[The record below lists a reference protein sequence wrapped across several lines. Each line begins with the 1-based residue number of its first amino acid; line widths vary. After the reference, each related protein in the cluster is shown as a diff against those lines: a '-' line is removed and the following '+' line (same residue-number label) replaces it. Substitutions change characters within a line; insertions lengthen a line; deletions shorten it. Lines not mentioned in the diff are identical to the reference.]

1 MRTRRLS
8 RCLGCGLSLNLCICS
23 QLPSLS
29 AQTRIVILAH
39 RIELEKSTN
48 TGKLV
53 TRMLGAHAELV
64 QSHEPWQ
71 NAHSPSES
79 VVLFPTDDAVPLEEL
94 AADVRCVIIP
104 DGTWVQARRIARR
117 HPACA
122 NLKKV
127 RLSSTLRSAYTLRRS
142 HLENGL
148 CTLEAVAEVLRVLE
162 ADSCAAPLLAAF
174 AHWVERA
181 LLIRA
186 GAHNTRAFRS
196 SLPGDAASQS
206 SIHEA
211 ESARPAALDPH
222 RI

>member
-1 MRTRRLS
+1 MRTKRLS
-8 RCLGCGLSLNLCICS
+8 RCTGCGLSLNLCICDE
-23 QLPSLS
+23 LPSLS

-39 RIELEKSTN
+39 RVELAKSTN

-53 TRMLGAHAELV
+53 TRMLGAQAELV

-71 NAHSPSES
+71 NPHPPGAS
-79 VVLFPTDDAVPLEEL
+79 VVLFPTDDAVPLEDL
-94 AADVRCVIIP
+94 AAEVRCVIIP

-122 NLKKV
+122 KLTKV
-127 RLSSTLRSAYTLRRS
+127 RLSSTLRSAYALRRS

-148 CTLEAVAEVLRVLE
+148 CTLEAAAETLRILDK
-162 ADSCAAPLLAAF
+162 DSCAAPMLAAF

-186 GAHNTRAFRS
+186 GAHNMRAFRAQTADEVTPVPLVRS
-196 SLPGDAASQS
+196 
-206 SIHEA
+206 
-211 ESARPAALDPH
+211 
-222 RI
+222 